1 MENNK
6 KSFICYNKTLA
17 EELINIGFRCTGIDV
32 DKNNNSYNVWFFNDS
47 LDIREYTHLHNAL
60 KVKRIEIERKLKN
73 KVIL

>member
-17 EELINIGFRCTGIDV
+17 EELINIGFRCTGIAP
-32 DKNNNSYNVWFFNDS
+32 DKDNNSFNVYFFEDS
-47 LDIREYTHLHNAL
+47 VDIRQYTRLHNAL

-73 KVIL
+73 KVI